1 MVSSYVKAVIIIVLL
16 AFLVTFGIINSAP
29 IEVKYLNIF
38 KAYVPLYAVVYSCL
52 VLGIVIGMLIGF
64 SHRFKLHRELRA
76 TTKQNKEM
84 TTELEVLRAKTTA
97 AQVTAAGNTPPAID
111 SSYTP
116 PVDDLTGFEKEH
128 KNHDRDYNN
137 Y

>member
-1 MVSSYVKAVIIIVLL
+1 MVSSYVKAVIIIALL

-29 IEVKYLNIF
+29 VEVKYLNIF

-52 VLGIVIGMLIGF
+52 ILGIVIGMLIGF

-76 TTKQNKEM
+76 AHKQNKDM
-84 TTELEVLRAKTTA
+84 ATELEVLRAKTAAPHMVAAPGTA
-97 AQVTAAGNTPPAID
+97 SLDASYLPPA
-111 SSYTP
+111 
-116 PVDDLTGFEKEH
+116 DDATGFEKDH